1 MDKFCKFASF
11 VWKIRGISNV
21 KGLVSISLTCS
32 RFYEM
37 RSGKASE
44 MILNVCALDS
54 ELVEM
59 NIPSNLCESSF

>member
-1 MDKFCKFASF
+1 M
-11 VWKIRGISNV
+11 